1 MDSKTIYHLILI
13 LAVLF
18 FSLLFLLIPL
28 KYVAQLTI
36 PFSFKTFGIRKIRRW
51 HSRTD
56 TLANL
61 FLWISVILAFAF
73 PFIPEARLAYGI
85 WLTFTWL
92 CTLSR
97 AVRLSQIRKGNIKLT
112 VIFMLNLIYGFG
124 MLSGLGLLDDQGLWI
139 RSETL
144 VRDLSNPEAWQILYL
159 LRSPNFMSY
168 LLQAALMVFTLCT
181 LWSQFK
187 YMRLENTYK
196 ARFLAT
202 YIIRNAIAAAL
213 ILGAGVYGLA
223 FLEDIYQ
230 VEANEKLNSTDQQET
245 QKQEEPSE
253 GQNEPAPEH
262 EKGGLENPAPEAESH
277 PEEQL
282 ENLPESQ
289 PEEQPENP
297 EPVPVE

>member
-139 RSETL
+139 RSETIGTVQLFVGFDL
-144 VRDLSNPEAWQILYL
+144 VDIFQKGKTIYAGSKNQSGCYGVSDDISSQKTGFIGIFKAHVFKLRPERAEGEDHQG
-159 LRSPNFMSY
+159 R
-168 LLQAALMVFTLCT
+168 LQ
-181 LWSQFK
+181 
-187 YMRLENTYK
+187 
-196 ARFLAT
+196 
-202 YIIRNAIAAAL
+202 
-213 ILGAGVYGLA
+213 
-223 FLEDIYQ
+223 Q
-230 VEANEKLNSTDQQET
+230 VA
-245 QKQEEPSE
+245 
-253 GQNEPAPEH
+253 H
-262 EKGGLENPAPEAESH
+262 GGLENPAPEAESH